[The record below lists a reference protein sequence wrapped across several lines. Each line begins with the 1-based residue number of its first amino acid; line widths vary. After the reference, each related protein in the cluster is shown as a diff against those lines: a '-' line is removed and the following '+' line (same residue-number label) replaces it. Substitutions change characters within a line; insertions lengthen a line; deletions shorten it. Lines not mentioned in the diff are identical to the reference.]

1 MNAQNLL
8 YPTQT
13 KPKAKKDHTPAP
25 IIGVEQNPFAQ
36 ASSLTKPS
44 NPQNPQNSQ
53 DQPHIKRCRQAIRSF
68 CFECQGRLSHAVEA
82 CEDYDCKLYAFRK
95 LAAESPALSH
105 IAPALSHIAE
115 EKPLRAVRQHCLI
128 CCGGE
133 RGEVRNC
140 AAGKTCSLW
149 PFRFGVNPAIYRRV
163 KEKWRGP
170 KHYTLPGL

>member
-8 YPTQT
+8 YPAQT
-13 KPKAKKDHTPAP
+13 KPKSKKDHTPAP
-25 IIGVEQNPFAQ
+25 IIMAKQANSGQAGLLPRASSEQNP
-36 ASSLTKPS
+36 
-44 NPQNPQNSQ
+44 Q

-82 CEDYDCKLYAFRK
+82 CEDYDCKLYPFRK
-95 LAAESPALSH
+95 LAAESPALSQ
-105 IAPALSHIAE
+105 ATE